1 MEIYETVSCVVI
13 PVVVPS
19 KEVRCRVFHCVYVCV
34 HRCVIRIGFFF
45 FEAAKNLKFARVW
58 ETRNWTNLEQKGR
71 A

>member
-1 MEIYETVSCVVI
+1 MQGFPLC
-13 PVVVPS
+13 
-19 KEVRCRVFHCVYVCV
+19 VCV
-34 HRCVIRIGFFF
+34 CAYMCNPNRFFF